1 MQNADLPQ
9 NNPLRRFF
17 NGLAEHVFHARLGV
31 SDTELVDYLS
41 ELLLRFTRSES
52 LHRVRSLNG
61 KPIQEVA
68 AMVAEAE
75 HRIGSARCEVHR
87 HIGDIALFWTGLYP
101 ETLKRMKSARNVD
114 LFVDYAGQGKRSYH
128 IASGVESDDSL
139 PNPLLERLSK
149 HFEMCAY
156 GLGEIRREWE
166 QTDEHPGPIVLE

>member
-1 MQNADLPQ
+1 MQNADLPV

-17 NGLAEHVFHARLGV
+17 TGITEHVFHARLGV
-31 SDTELVDYLS
+31 SDTEMVDYVS

-52 LHRVRSLNG
+52 LNRVRALNG

-68 AMVAEAE
+68 AMVVEAE
-75 HRIGSARCEVHR
+75 HRIGPARCEVHR

-101 ETLKRMKSARNVD
+101 ETLKRMKSARSVD
-114 LFVDYAGQGKRSYH
+114 MFVDYAGQGKRSYH
-128 IASGVESDDSL
+128 IASGLESTDAE

-166 QTDEHPGPIVLE
+166 HTDGTPGAIVVE